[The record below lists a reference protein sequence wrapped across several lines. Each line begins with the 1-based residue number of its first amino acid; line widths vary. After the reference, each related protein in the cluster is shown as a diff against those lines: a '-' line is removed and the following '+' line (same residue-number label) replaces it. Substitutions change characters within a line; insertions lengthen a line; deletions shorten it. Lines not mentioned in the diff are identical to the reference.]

1 MLPPLQNGNAYNMYN
16 ERSGLVQLHEVLDP
30 LRERPLK
37 SMEYVVRNGTLYV
50 VILVMVALFLGS
62 RVTLRLLIPL
72 VGLIVV
78 MNVYKDV

>member
-1 MLPPLQNGNAYNMYN
+1 MYN
-16 ERSGLVQLHEVLDP
+16 ERSGLVQLHEVLDS

-37 SMEYVVRNGTLYV
+37 SMEYVVRNGNLYV

-62 RVTLRLLIPL
+62 RVTLRLQIPL